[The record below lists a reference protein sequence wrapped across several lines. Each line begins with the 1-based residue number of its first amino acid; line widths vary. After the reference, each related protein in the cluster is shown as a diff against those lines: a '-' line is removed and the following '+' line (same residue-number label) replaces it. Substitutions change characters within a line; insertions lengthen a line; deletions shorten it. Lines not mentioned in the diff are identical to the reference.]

1 MYFQSNI
8 TCYQEGR
15 QCSWQWI
22 SDTLSV
28 VDQKKILLLIATYM
42 LQFHNIANM
51 TKQIPDRFPLKQKP
65 KIKNTELSLTIGL
78 GKGQILLLL
87 WYKEEICQSN
97 IRTFGRPEKV
107 SRDNRAVPGE
117 YTGPMGTLV

>member
-1 MYFQSNI
+1 
-8 TCYQEGR
+8 
-15 QCSWQWI
+15 
-22 SDTLSV
+22 V

-87 WYKEEICQSN
+87 
-97 IRTFGRPEKV
+97 
-107 SRDNRAVPGE
+107 
-117 YTGPMGTLV
+117 